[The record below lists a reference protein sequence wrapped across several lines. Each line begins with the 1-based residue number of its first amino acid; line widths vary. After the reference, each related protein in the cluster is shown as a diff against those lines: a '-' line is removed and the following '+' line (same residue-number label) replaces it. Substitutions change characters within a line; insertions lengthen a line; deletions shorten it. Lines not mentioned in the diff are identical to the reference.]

1 MLKILSTASL
11 IIANLLIPLSLFTFA
26 TGFFPYKAFLPGKAT
41 FNDSLI
47 HHVELPVF
55 DKLIFMVV
63 DALRRL
69 EHRSYLS
76 QESSLSLEQRLCL
89 LTQLR
94 LQIHS
99 RVHSPLFELGMACH
113 SFYL

>member
-1 MLKILSTASL
+1 MLNYLSTASL

-47 HHVELPVF
+47 DHVEVPVF

-76 QESSLSLEQRLCL
+76 YRSLLSLGQRFRL
-89 LTQLR
+89 LTQLG
-94 LQIHS
+94 L
-99 RVHSPLFELGMACH
+99 
-113 SFYL
+113 

>member
-1 MLKILSTASL
+1 MLKYLSTASL
-11 IIANLLIPLSLFTFA
+11 IIANLLVPLSLFTFA

-47 HHVELPVF
+47 DHVEVPVF

-69 EHRSYLS
+69 EHCSYVS
-76 QESSLSLEQRLCL
+76 HKFSLSLEQRFCL
-89 LTQLR
+89 LRTIGL
-94 LQIHS
+94 
-99 RVHSPLFELGMACH
+99 
-113 SFYL
+113 